1 MYVVKAK
8 VKPAVQGYRVY
19 QYCTKKLDADLTL
32 KMSFLN
38 FISNSLK
45 EVACL
50 IYLGK
55 LFHSTALLKLELH
68 LQ

>member
-1 MYVVKAK
+1 MSNLLFKDT
-8 VKPAVQGYRVY
+8 VY
-19 QYCTKKLDADLTL
+19 INIVLKKLDEVW

-45 EVACL
+45 EFDCL
-50 IYLGK
+50 IHFGK
-55 LFHSTALLKLELH
+55 LFYSTALLKVELH